1 MDMPFDEMMTL
12 VSRCRD
18 PQMPAEVRQ
27 AAAIV
32 DQWLMGS
39 DDDDGDE
46 EIETDAELRQGIP
59 PLALRRVWPRWVDA
73 DGDIL
78 LFTANGTLA
87 KWEDEEVCIA
97 RDPQPAEMFDGGTN
111 SFAPD
116 GATWAYVESLAGGE
130 GRR

>member
-1 MDMPFDEMMTL
+1 MPFDEMMTL

-73 DGDIL
+73 DGEL
-78 LFTANGTLA
+78 MCL
-87 KWEDEEVCIA
+87 
-97 RDPQPAEMFDGGTN
+97 
-111 SFAPD
+111 
-116 GATWAYVESLAGGE
+116 
-130 GRR
+130 